1 MKAIVVAPGVE
12 AADAHSHLREHGV
25 VKSALLTP
33 SIANSWKRCLDRGV
47 DTTPADC
54 EPASGSEIREEQEK
68 NQLLVSHALPVME
81 TLYDQIIGTQSMVVL
96 TNSEG
101 YILHSLG
108 DSDFL
113 DRANRVALAPGVEW
127 SEQGKGTNA
136 IGTALIEERAL
147 VVHGHEHFVSANHF
161 LTCSASPICDPLG
174 KVIGVLDVTG
184 DHRSYSP
191 HTLALVKM
199 GVRLVENQIFSH
211 AFPEAIV
218 VHFHAR
224 PEYLGTIAQGMVAFS
239 PDGRV
244 LSANHPACNQLGL
257 TRRDLASGTFEQ
269 IFKPSIRALLDHA
282 VVRGSEPF
290 ALGTT
295 KGLTLHARVIP
306 GAQMKSPLRVF
317 TFPRAEAAR
326 AEKRPIVEEA
336 RESALDELD
345 TGDSHVRAVLHKVRR
360 VLGKDIPVLIH
371 GETGAGK
378 ELLARAIHDDG
389 PRFDKPF
396 VAVNCAAIPEGL
408 IESELF
414 GYEEGAFTGAKRK
427 GNGGRI
433 QQADGGTLF
442 LDEIGDMPAA
452 LQARLLRVLQERVV
466 NPLGS
471 TKSIPVDIVLVCA
484 THRRLKE
491 LVADG
496 TFREDLYYRLNGLT
510 VNLPPLRSRT
520 DLAPLVA
527 LIFERLMPPNSPLPR
542 IEPEVLELFV
552 RHPWP
557 GNIRQLS
564 NLLRTALVMAGDSDC
579 ITVDHMP
586 DDFLE
591 EFEAI
596 EQVPR
601 ARQPAGVTPAA
612 SEPTPAA
619 GIGVADAGGGDLE
632 STTLNLIQRAL
643 EQHAGNVSAA
653 ARQLGISRNTLY
665 RKLKQIWKL

>member
-1 MKAIVVAPGVE
+1 
-12 AADAHSHLREHGV
+12 
-25 VKSALLTP
+25 
-33 SIANSWKRCLDRGV
+33 
-47 DTTPADC
+47 
-54 EPASGSEIREEQEK
+54 
-68 NQLLVSHALPVME
+68 
-81 TLYDQIIGTQSMVVL
+81 
-96 TNSEG
+96 
-101 YILHSLG
+101 
-108 DSDFL
+108 
-113 DRANRVALAPGVEW
+113 
-127 SEQGKGTNA
+127 NA
-136 IGTALIEERAL
+136 
-147 VVHGHEHFVSANHF
+147 
-161 LTCSASPICDPLG
+161 
-174 KVIGVLDVTG
+174 
-184 DHRSYSP
+184 
-191 HTLALVKM
+191 
-199 GVRLVENQIFSH
+199 Q
-211 AFPEAIV
+211 
-218 VHFHAR
+218 
-224 PEYLGTIAQGMVAFS
+224 
-239 PDGRV
+239 
-244 LSANHPACNQLGL
+244 
-257 TRRDLASGTFEQ
+257 FEQ
-269 IFKPSIRALLDHA
+269 IFRQSVKAVLDHA
-282 VVRGSEPF
+282 TVRGSDPL
-290 ALGTT
+290 ALVTA
-295 KGLTLHARVIP
+295 KGLTLQTKVIP
-306 GAQMKSPLRVF
+306 GALMKTPLRVF
-317 TFPRAEAAR
+317 TFPRAEAVR
-326 AEKRPIVEEA
+326 AEKRPPVVEQ
-336 RESALDELD
+336 RESSLDQLD
-345 TGDSHVRAVLHKVRR
+345 TGDPHVRAVLHKVRR

-491 LVADG
+491 LVAEG

-527 LIFERLMPPNSPLPR
+527 LILTRLQPPNTPLPQ

-591 EFEAI
+591 EFEAV
-596 EQVPR
+596 EQVPSQAHR
-601 ARQPAGVTPAA
+601 VSAPTATAGATA
-612 SEPTPAA
+612 SASPTGLAEA
-619 GIGVADAGGGDLE
+619 GAGDLE